1 MSSADSDGRPLVA
14 IVGGGLAG
22 LAAAVALAESNC
34 RVDLYEARRSL
45 GGRAGSFRDPSTG
58 ETVDHCQHVSMGCCT
73 NLADFC
79 RRVGIEQRFRHD
91 RRLEFI
97 GPDQRAFPLSA
108 SGLPAP
114 FHLAPAFWGF
124 KFLSV
129 RERIGIAN
137 AMWRLMRLRPQDD
150 ANSPTIGAW
159 LKAHHQS
166 RRAIELYWN
175 VILVSA
181 LGEELDRA
189 SLAAARKVIVDGFL
203 TSRDAYVLEVPQV
216 PLSKLYGDVLESWLA
231 GRGVRVHLN
240 APVRQVSHDSG
251 PCVVLADGNEVRPDF
266 LVLAVPWHRL
276 ASVVEPNL
284 AARLPWLAEISAVE
298 SSPITGVH
306 LWFDRPIM
314 PYEHAVLVGRLSQWV
329 FHRSSEAS
337 QLVATNR
344 NVEIGGEHYYQVVVS
359 ASRNLAGRDRNAIVE
374 EVCQELAA
382 IWPQAAAANRL
393 HARIVT
399 EHAAVFSVRPGLD
412 QLRPPQQT
420 AVPGILVAG
429 DWTATGWPATME
441 GAVRSG
447 YLAAEGIL
455 SKLGQPKKLLAD
467 DLPRAWL
474 ARLLIRR

>member
-1 MSSADSDGRPLVA
+1 MSSADSDGRPRVA

-34 RVDLYEARRSL
+34 CVDLYEARRSL

-58 ETVDHCQHVSMGCCT
+58 ETIDHCQHVSMGCCT

-79 RRVGIEQRFRHD
+79 RRVGIQERFRHD

-97 GPDQRAFPLSA
+97 GLDKRAFPLSA

-137 AMWRLMRLRPQDD
+137 AMWRLMRLSPRDD
-150 ANSPTIGAW
+150 RNSPTIGAW
-159 LKAHHQS
+159 LKAQRQS
-166 RRAIELYWN
+166 PRAIDLYWN

-203 TSRDAYVLEVPQV
+203 ASRDAYVLEVPTV
-216 PLSKLYGDVLESWLA
+216 PLSQLYGDVLEQWLA
-231 GRGVRVHLN
+231 SRGVRVHLN
-240 APVRQVSHDSG
+240 APVRQVTHDKKPG
-251 PCVVLADGNEVRPDF
+251 VVLTDGNEVRPEF
-266 LVLAVPWHRL
+266 LVLALPWHRL
-276 ASVVEPNL
+276 ANVVEPNL
-284 AARLPWLAEISAVE
+284 AARLPWLAEISTVE

-314 PYEHAVLVGRLSQWV
+314 PYQHAVLVGRLSQWV
-329 FHRSSEAS
+329 FHRSGEPIQSVTAGQAAETGS
-337 QLVATNR
+337 
-344 NVEIGGEHYYQVVVS
+344 EHYYQVVVS
-359 ASRNLAGRDRNAIVE
+359 ASHNLAGRDRSEIVD
-374 EVCQELAA
+374 EVCQELAD
-382 IWPQAAAANRL
+382 ISPQAAAAKRL
-393 HARIVT
+393 HARVVT
-399 EHAAVFSVRPGLD
+399 EHSAVFSVRPGLD
-412 QLRPPQQT
+412 RLRPLQQT

-455 SKLGQPKKLLAD
+455 SRLGRPKKLLAD
-467 DLPRAWL
+467 DLPRGWL
-474 ARLLIRR
+474 ARLLIRN